1 MRPGDQELL
10 ETSASTL
17 AASLDEVRELAAK
30 ASPAVRHLLE
40 EEAARLERALARLR
54 EADELD
60 NWPIEIMAT

>member
-1 MRPGDQELL
+1 MNPGDQELL

-17 AASLDEVRELAAK
+17 AATLDEVRELATE

-40 EEAARLERALARLR
+40 EEALRLERALARLR